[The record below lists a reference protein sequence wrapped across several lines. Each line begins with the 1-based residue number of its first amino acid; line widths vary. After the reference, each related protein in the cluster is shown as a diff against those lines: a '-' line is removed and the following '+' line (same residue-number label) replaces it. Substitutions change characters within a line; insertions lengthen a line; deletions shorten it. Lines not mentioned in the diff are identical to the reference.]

1 MRGRTFWNWGLLVGL
16 FISGYMR
23 RSANVP
29 FDDVEF
35 ELEYRSCFG
44 SLLTFKGSDVGVT
57 QSHHMSAGFTRSLAS
72 RTRGGTVE
80 MS

>member
-1 MRGRTFWNWGLLVGL
+1 M
-16 FISGYMR
+16 
-23 RSANVP
+23 P